1 MRQTLVGSAR
11 SRIGLRAMR
20 GVLVLAIVLTAV
32 AGAVTIAAGGVDEKK
47 DKEAQAS
54 STGGTEATPASE
66 GGLSDQA
73 AVRAHIAATV
83 RMRRLRFTPVTVAIR
98 AGQSIRWVNDDNV
111 IHNVTATTGSGTEL
125 AAFRSKSIAPLSTY
139 VTAPRAGTY
148 LYVCTIH
155 PTVMQGKV
163 IVLRS

>member
-1 MRQTLVGSAR
+1 V
-11 SRIGLRAMR
+11 R
-20 GVLVLAIVLTAV
+20 GVLVLAIVLTAA
-32 AGAVTIAAGGVDEKK
+32 AGAVTVAAGGVDEKK

-73 AVRAHIAATV
+73 AVRAHIGATV
-83 RMRRLRFTPVTVAIR
+83 RMRRLRFKPVTVTIR
-98 AGQSIRWVNDDNV
+98 QGESVRWVNHDDV
-111 IHNVTATTGSGTEL
+111 VHNVTATTGSGTEL
-125 AAFRSKSIAPLSTY
+125 AAFKSKSIVPLSTY

-148 LYVCTIH
+148 LYVCSIH

-163 IVLRS
+163 VVLRS